1 MQLIKKHYF
10 LLCPL
15 ICFAVSIIY
24 CTIMLHT
31 PAFQTTDETTFRW
44 NGIPYTQ
51 AMNADGITRYVH
63 ENDILM
69 LEETPTGTRVTV
81 ELFPYPGKTFRVF
94 EDHNYPKVFSESDE
108 LLLEGQWGTD
118 KVGRTAV
125 ERFFPA
131 GETTAGS
138 IRLTDLRMADAAQYR
153 IVFPLTGTNV
163 IASAQF

>member
-1 MQLIKKHYF
+1 
-10 LLCPL
+10 
-15 ICFAVSIIY
+15 
-24 CTIMLHT
+24 
-31 PAFQTTDETTFRW
+31 
-44 NGIPYTQ
+44 
-51 AMNADGITRYVH
+51 MNADGITRYVH

-94 EDHNYPKVFSESDE
+94 EDHNYRKVFSESDE

-118 KVGRTAV
+118 TVGRTAV

-138 IRLTDLRMADAAQYR
+138 IRLTDRRMADAAQDR